1 MQLLLGSHEEC
12 RTSALR
18 ACLLA
23 SNVSSEGAQSII
35 KLVATNLI
43 ANECITGDENFLL
56 KYIVEVLKLFIFII
70 AMLLIC

>member
-1 MQLLLGSHEEC
+1 MFFKHDWAMQLLLGSREEC

-23 SNVSSEGAQSII
+23 SDVSSEGARSII

-43 ANECITGDENFLL
+43 ANECMTGNEDFFVV
-56 KYIVEVLKLFIFII
+56 KTYV
-70 AMLLIC
+70 

>member
-1 MQLLLGSHEEC
+1 MQLLLDSHEEC

-43 ANECITGDENFLL
+43 ANECMTGGET
-56 KYIVEVLKLFIFII
+56 LFIIVHNPFT
-70 AMLLIC
+70 ACRLGSLIVKS

>member
-1 MQLLLGSHEEC
+1 MQLLLGSHDEC

-23 SNVSSEGAQSII
+23 SDVSSEGAQSII

-43 ANECITGDENFLL
+43 ANECMTGNKGF
-56 KYIVEVLKLFIFII
+56 VNV
-70 AMLLIC
+70 